1 MERQSTT
8 PAASSGE
15 QAETIAELRR
25 EVDRL
30 NDEVARLGDLLSRAD
45 SVVAKLAPGD
55 GRRDAIMLRAFMDRS
70 DLLAWLKDERGA
82 LVYANRNWL
91 EAFGFDEAKALGR
104 TDFELFPDDVARI
117 ARSHDLEVLGGHDLV
132 RSIEYQT
139 GPDGRARFWQVTRFP
154 FHNGSGQRFV
164 GGLAHDATE
173 RVHQDE
179 EVRRLAITD
188 QLTGLLNRRGFFML
202 AEPELQ
208 RARRRGASCALVF
221 IDLDGLKRVN
231 DRLGHQSGDA
241 ILQLAALILKKVF
254 RETDI
259 VARIGGDEFAAFA
272 TDTKGDID
280 AIQRR
285 LDAAV
290 QSLASNQILKAQLG
304 FSIGLL
310 DCEPSDTQTLDVL
323 LAEADE
329 KMYDNKRSK
338 RGR

>member
-91 EAFGFDEAKALGR
+91 EAF
-104 TDFELFPDDVARI
+104 ARI